1 MNSPGPELAQVGPL
15 LEESARARA
24 RLQTCKEYP
33 VFLNNQKRGHNT
45 IQWSHW
51 HLQKP
56 PASSISSQAEVH
68 DDERRWAA
76 L

>member
-33 VFLNNQKRGHNT
+33 VFLNNLKRGRST
-45 IQWSHW
+45 IPRVTDR
-51 HLQKP
+51 LQITSP
-56 PASSISSQAEVH
+56 TFYFFAGRGP
-68 DDERRWAA
+68 RW
-76 L
+76 